1 MEYLILIVTL
11 AGIVFGAD
19 WLVAGA
25 VSIARR
31 FRVSDFVI
39 GAAIVGIGTSMP
51 ELVVSFFGAIKGN
64 ADVAIGNVV
73 GSNIF
78 NVLGILGVTALFFPI
93 AIDKQNMTFEI
104 PLCIAVSVLVTLLAF
119 NFFDGTPAVL
129 GRLDGLVLILLFA
142 GFMWYSFARDKKEK
156 GERALHE
163 ARSEEAIRREGERA
177 PHDAGVIGD
186 PAEAIRQEEKT
197 PLWWAIAKVIG
208 GLAVL
213 IVSCDL
219 FVENAVAV
227 ARSFGVND
235 AFISLTLIACGT
247 SLPELAAS
255 VVAAFKKNT
264 QLALGNIVGS
274 NIFNILLILG
284 LSSQVMPLTS
294 AGITWV
300 DYVVMIAAATVP
312 LLFGFKG
319 KIGRVGGLLMVASF
333 VLYTWYLL
341 MGQG

>member
-1 MEYLILIVTL
+1 MEYIILIISLV
-11 AGIVFGAD
+11 GIVFGAEF
-19 WLVAGA
+19 LVAGS
-25 VSIARR
+25 VSVARR
-31 FRVSDFVI
+31 YKVSDFVI

-51 ELVVSFFGAIKGN
+51 ELVVSFVGALKGN

-93 AIDKQNMTFEI
+93 AIDRQNMTFEI

-129 GRLDGLVLILLFA
+129 GRLDGWVLILLFA

-156 GERALHE
+156 GERAPHE
-163 ARSEEAIRREGERA
+163 ARGEEAIRREGE
-177 PHDAGVIGD
+177 
-186 PAEAIRQEEKT
+186 EAMDTT

-219 FVENAVAV
+219 FVDNAVAV

-294 AGITWV
+294 VGITWV

-341 MGQG
+341 MGQ

>member
-1 MEYLILIVTL
+1 
-11 AGIVFGAD
+11 
-19 WLVAGA
+19 
-25 VSIARR
+25 
-31 FRVSDFVI
+31 
-39 GAAIVGIGTSMP
+39 
-51 ELVVSFFGAIKGN
+51 
-64 ADVAIGNVV
+64 
-73 GSNIF
+73 
-78 NVLGILGVTALFFPI
+78 VLGILGVTALFFPI

-104 PLCIAVSVLVTLLAF
+104 PLCIAVSVIVTLLAF

-129 GRLDGLVLILLFA
+129 GRLDGLVLIILFA
-142 GFMWYSFARDKKEK
+142 GFMWYSFARDKKEPTPNSSLE
-156 GERALHE
+156 G
-163 ARSEEAIRREGERA
+163 RETEQT
-177 PHDAGVIGD
+177 PL
-186 PAEAIRQEEKT
+186 T

-219 FVENAVAV
+219 FVDNAVAV

-300 DYVVMIAAATVP
+300 DYGVMIAAATVP
-312 LLFGFKG
+312 LIFGFKG

-341 MGQG
+341 MNQV

>member
-1 MEYLILIVTL
+1 MSYLILIISLV
-11 AGIVFGAD
+11 GIVFGAEF
-19 WLVAGA
+19 LVAGS
-25 VSIARR
+25 VSVARR
-31 FRVSDFVI
+31 YKVSDFVI

-51 ELVVSFFGAIKGN
+51 ELVVSFFGALKGN

-78 NVLGILGVTALFFPI
+78 NVLGILGLTAICFPI
-93 AIDKQNMTFEI
+93 AIDRKNMTFEI
-104 PLCIAVSVLVTLLAF
+104 PFCIGVSVILTLLAL
-119 NFFDGTPAVL
+119 NFFNGTPATI
-129 GRLDGLVLILLFA
+129 GRVDGLVLILLFA
-142 GFMWYSFARDKKEK
+142 GFMWYSFARDKKEPTTNSSLE
-156 GERALHE
+156 G
-163 ARSEEAIRREGERA
+163 RETEQT
-177 PHDAGVIGD
+177 PL
-186 PAEAIRQEEKT
+186 T

-219 FVENAVAV
+219 FVDNAVAV

-284 LSSQVMPLTS
+284 VSSQVMPLVS
-294 AGITWV
+294 ADITIV
-300 DYVVMIAAATVP
+300 DYAVMIVAAAFP
-312 LLFGFKG
+312 LFFGFKG
-319 KIGRVGGLLMVASF
+319 KIGRVGGAVMLLCF
-333 VLYTWYLL
+333 VLYTWYLIA
-341 MGQG
+341 G